1 MLVYVLYVITVF
13 NYDFKH
19 IKVPWTKFC
28 FTLNLFE
35 GLNFVGGFEGLF
47 KITNEHFFHTLFNW
61 FFKQNRHFHFFLP
74 KQVLFPAQTQS

>member
-1 MLVYVLYVITVF
+1 MCWKNYFSFSSSVIVFTFVLVYVLYVITVF

-47 KITNEHFFHTLFNW
+47 KITNEHFFHTLFN
-61 FFKQNRHFHFFLP
+61 
-74 KQVLFPAQTQS
+74 